1 MPRERSEFKPKLTI
15 VETWRLTRG
24 AFGARLPG
32 LKMRVL
38 LLAVEGPPP
47 RLDRPK
53 RLVVP
58 VANGKGVTGLRI
70 AAPPRSEE
78 HTSELQS
85 LMRISY
91 DAFVLKKDCT
101 TS

>member
-47 RLDRPK
+47 RLERPK

-58 VANGKGVTGLRI
+58 VANGTGVTGLRI
-70 AAPPRSEE
+70 DRKRGVWGKSV
-78 HTSELQS
+78 SVS
-85 LMRISY
+85 VNSGGRRI
-91 DAFVLKKDCT
+91 LKKIKKYNN
-101 TS
+101 